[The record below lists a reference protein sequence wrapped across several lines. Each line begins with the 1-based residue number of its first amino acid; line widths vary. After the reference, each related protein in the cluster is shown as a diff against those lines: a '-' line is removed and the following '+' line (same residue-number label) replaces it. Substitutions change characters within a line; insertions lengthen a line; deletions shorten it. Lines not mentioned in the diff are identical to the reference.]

1 MARESRTLRRA
12 GNRVKRRRD
21 WPVLRLIVVC
31 DVGSLQGSWESSSNL
46 SLKALQIERHQ
57 LERCRWAFGLFWAGF
72 IVQLLPLFFLVE
84 EPVIPSTSDLMKPVT
99 VEEVVKEQALFLLPC
114 VLLTLTGAVL
124 NIVVARTPRWRQ
136 AAWLLLGTVTAELVM
151 AIVGILAMGPS
162 FIPAEGQ
169 PLLTRLSFHAAS
181 IMLPLSW
188 WWIVVIIGEFATAC
202 RETILLGQSR
212 ARGLWHPRLILGTD
226 DVHRMDTPFPCD
238 FG

>member
-1 MARESRTLRRA
+1 
-12 GNRVKRRRD
+12 
-21 WPVLRLIVVC
+21 
-31 DVGSLQGSWESSSNL
+31 
-46 SLKALQIERHQ
+46 
-57 LERCRWAFGLFWAGF
+57 
-72 IVQLLPLFFLVE
+72 
-84 EPVIPSTSDLMKPVT
+84 MKPVT

-202 RETILLGQSR
+202 RETILLGQVERVGYGILASFSALMMFIGWTLPSPVISDDDTTTFLKAFNALLQVIVFFWLLFPISR
-212 ARGLWHPRLILGTD
+212 AYIVCSLLITRIDEVKQVMSDHEQSG
-226 DVHRMDTPFPCD
+226 MK
-238 FG
+238 